1 MTGTRLC
8 MSLTC
13 ICCGLR
19 LLPAAFSRIYS
30 VSKNALSSPPPPL
43 SVSFSLSLFHRWLRR
58 FVAPW
63 DCRLRAERRP
73 AAETLDL
80 MKLRPCPDLREVSQS
95 SVAKSTDG
103 LWDCFVLGPEPK
115 MAQTLKSHWLVG
127 CSGTRWRRQ
136 AEDMLTVLYPALPRT
151 KWRRRFIVIANIN
164 PLFHHAALPSTH
176 FSDDCLIFIP
186 WSQQLR
192 S

>member
-1 MTGTRLC
+1 
-8 MSLTC
+8 MSFLFTFSPSFSCSLHTSWCSLHLHDWDLSVHEPHIYLLWSEAPACC
-13 ICCGLR
+13 I
-19 LLPAAFSRIYS
+19 LLDLQFVKEYPQLAT
-30 VSKNALSSPPPPL
+30 PPL
-43 SVSFSLSLFHRWLRR
+43 SVSFSLSLFHRSVRR

-80 MKLRPCPDLREVSQS
+80 MKLRPCLDLREVSQS

-115 MAQTLKSHWLVG
+115 MAQLLKSHWLVR

-136 AEDMLTVLYPALPRT
+136 AEDMLTNLYPALPRK
-151 KWRRRFIVIANIN
+151 KWRQWLIVI
-164 PLFHHAALPSTH
+164 T
-176 FSDDCLIFIP
+176 
-186 WSQQLR
+186 
-192 S
+192 